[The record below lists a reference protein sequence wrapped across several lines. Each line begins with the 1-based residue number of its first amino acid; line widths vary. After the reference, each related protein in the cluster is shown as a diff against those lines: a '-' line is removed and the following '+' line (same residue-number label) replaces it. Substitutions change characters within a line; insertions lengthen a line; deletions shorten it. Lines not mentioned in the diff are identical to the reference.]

1 MVKSN
6 FFAMIMRMKYI
17 NRWGLMKNTTPESLS
32 LHTLDTT
39 IIADMLWALCKK
51 NGKIFDRGEFLSAA
65 LYHDAPEILTGDLPT
80 PVKYLNPEIKK
91 AYKAVEKTAE
101 ERLIDMLPPEIKG
114 DLQTSFKPSA
124 EVKRYIKVADKLSA
138 LIKCI
143 EEEKAGNSEFKIA
156 KDMQIKAITESD
168 IPEAIEFMELFI
180 DGLYKTLDEL
190 K

>member
-1 MVKSN
+1 MKSN

-32 LHTLDTT
+32 LHTLDTA
-39 IIADMLWALCKK
+39 IIADLLWALCKK
-51 NGKIFDRGEFLSAA
+51 NGKNFDRGQFLASAI
-65 LYHDAPEILTGDLPT
+65 YHDAPEILTGDLPT
-80 PVKYLNPEIKK
+80 PVKYLNPEIKD
-91 AYKAVEKTAE
+91 AYKAVESAAE
-101 ERLIDMLPPEIKG
+101 ERLLSMLPPEIED
-114 DLQTSFKPSA
+114 DLRGAFKPSP
-124 EVKRYIKVADKLSA
+124 EVKKYIKVADKLSA

-156 KDMQIKAITESD
+156 KEMQIKAILESG